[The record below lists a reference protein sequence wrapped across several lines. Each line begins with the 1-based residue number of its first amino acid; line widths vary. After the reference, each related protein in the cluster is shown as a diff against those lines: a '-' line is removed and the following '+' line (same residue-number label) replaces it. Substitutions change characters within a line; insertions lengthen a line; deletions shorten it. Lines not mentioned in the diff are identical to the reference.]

1 MILFLFIKGR
11 NERPVG
17 YTTLGKVI
25 LCKNDIT
32 LGYVKVKSVEERE
45 KVILVEAENILYDY
59 YKEMG
64 YKEFLKLLSI
74 FNFKIGYDL
83 PFVYSYYK
91 EKDENENVI
100 YGNKNEHQILHII

>member
-1 MILFLFIKGR
+1 M
-11 NERPVG
+11 N
-17 YTTLGKVI
+17 Y
-25 LCKNDIT
+25 ND
-32 LGYVKVKSVEERE
+32 
-45 KVILVEAENILYDY
+45 
-59 YKEMG
+59 
-64 YKEFLKLLSI
+64 FLKLLQI